1 MVQVCKRWLQRQLL
15 TPESRRP
22 TALQVPAWGYLCVV
36 ISGNLAGYC
45 LDCERLA
52 VLKVLLITASDI
64 AAESSRVVVG
74 EDMQS

>member
-1 MVQVCKRWLQRQLL
+1 M
-15 TPESRRP
+15 
-22 TALQVPAWGYLCVV
+22 V